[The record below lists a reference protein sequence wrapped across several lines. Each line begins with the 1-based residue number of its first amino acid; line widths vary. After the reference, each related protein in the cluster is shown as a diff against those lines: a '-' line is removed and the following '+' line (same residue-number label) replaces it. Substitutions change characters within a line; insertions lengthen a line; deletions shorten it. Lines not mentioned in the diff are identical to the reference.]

1 MRKSGWTVAAGLSSL
16 ALLLTACGGSSSST
30 TSTTGA
36 ASAAATQSTA
46 SSAAS
51 TGSSSASSAASSAT
65 STASAQATHSVSAA
79 EKSAEAQPSS
89 NAGVT
94 FPPVGTTVL
103 IVQHSNL
110 GWVMAKADGYVVYT
124 YAKDTKNGAPTCTGS
139 CASVWAPVT
148 GMPKAGPADTFPA
161 AFGVVTGAGGKK
173 DITYNGYPLYTYIG
187 ARVLSTKGNG
197 IGGVWH
203 VIKLSES
210 DISGT

>member
-1 MRKSGWTVAAGLSSL
+1 MRKSGWTVATGLSSL

-36 ASAAATQSTA
+36 ASAAATQGSA
-46 SSAAS
+46 SSTAS
-51 TGSSSASSAASSAT
+51 TGSSSASSAT
-65 STASAQATHSVSAA
+65 STASAKATHSVSAA

-124 YAKDTKNGAPTCTGS
+124 YAKDSKNGAPTCTGS

-148 GMPKAGPADTFPA
+148 GMPKAGPADTFPG
-161 AFGVVTGAGGKK
+161 AFGVVTAGGKK
-173 DITYNGYPLYTYIG
+173 VITYNGYPLYTYIG
-187 ARVLSTKGNG
+187 APVLSTKGNG

-203 VIKLSES
+203 VIMLSES
-210 DISGT
+210 DVSGT

>member
-1 MRKSGWTVAAGLSSL
+1 MRKSGWTVATGLSSL

-36 ASAAATQSTA
+36 ASGTATQSTA

-51 TGSSSASSAASSAT
+51 TGSASSAT
-65 STASAQATHSVSAA
+65 SSPTSTANAKATHSASAA

-94 FPPVGTTVL
+94 FPPIGTTVL
-103 IVQHSNL
+103 IVQHSDL
-110 GWVMAKADGYVVYT
+110 GWLMAKADGHVVYT
-124 YAKDTKNGAPTCTGS
+124 YAKDSKNGAPTCTGS

-148 GMPKAGPADTFPA
+148 GMPKAGPADNFPGT
-161 AFGVVTGAGGKK
+161 FGVVTGAGGQKV
-173 DITYNGYPLYTYIG
+173 ISYNGYPLYTYIG
-187 ARVLSTKGNG
+187 ASPLSTKGNG

-203 VIKLSES
+203 VIILSEG
-210 DISGT
+210 DISGA

>member
-1 MRKSGWTVAAGLSSL
+1 MRKSGWTVATGLSSL

-36 ASAAATQSTA
+36 ASGTATQSTA

-51 TGSSSASSAASSAT
+51 TGSSSASAAASSPT
-65 STASAQATHSVSAA
+65 STANAKATQSVSAA

-148 GMPKAGPADTFPA
+148 GMPKAGPADTFPG
-161 AFGVVTGAGGKK
+161 AFSVVSAGGKK
-173 DITYNGYPLYTYIG
+173 VITYNGYPLYTYVG
-187 ARVLSTKGNG
+187 APVLSTKGNG

-203 VIKLSES
+203 VIMLSGS
-210 DISGT
+210 DVSGT

>member
-16 ALLLTACGGSSSST
+16 ALLLTACGGSS

-36 ASAAATQSTA
+36 ASAAATQGSA

-51 TGSSSASSAASSAT
+51 TGSSSASSATSSAT
-65 STASAQATHSVSAA
+65 STASAKATQSVSAA

-124 YAKDTKNGAPTCTGS
+124 YAKDSKNGAPTCTGS

-148 GMPKAGPADTFPA
+148 GMPKAGPADTFPG
-161 AFGVVTGAGGKK
+161 AFGVVTAGGKK
-173 DITYNGYPLYTYIG
+173 VITYNGYPLYTYIG
-187 ARVLSTKGNG
+187 APVLSTKGNG

-203 VIKLSES
+203 VIMLSES
-210 DISGT
+210 DVSGT

>member
-1 MRKSGWTVAAGLSSL
+1 MRKSGWTVATGLSSL

-36 ASAAATQSTA
+36 ASAAATQSSA
-46 SSAAS
+46 SSAS
-51 TGSSSASSAASSAT
+51 GTGSSSASSAT
-65 STASAQATHSVSAA
+65 STASAKATHSVSAA

-124 YAKDTKNGAPTCTGS
+124 YAKDSKNGAPTCTGS

-187 ARVLSTKGNG
+187 APVLSTKGNG

-203 VIKLSES
+203 VIMLSES